1 MLLDGMR
8 LPFDYVEC
16 ESELVA
22 GLVTEFSGMFF
33 VIYSLVEINHTL
45 LNAITLVC
53 LLLGGYYICFKSL
66 FIILFIFL
74 IPRSLSCRLK
84 ITNTQALIINYMYLI
99 GFIFIFNNL
108 IIKIL
113 LINL

>member
-1 MLLDGMR
+1 MR

-22 GLVTEFSGMFF
+22 GLVTEFSGLFF

-45 LNAITLVC
+45 LNAITMVC

-66 FIILFIFL
+66 FIILFVFL
-74 IPRSLSCRLK
+74 IPRSMSCRLK
-84 ITNTQALIINYMYLI
+84 ITNTQALLINYVYII
-99 GFIFIFNNL
+99 GFIFILNNIL
-108 IIKIL
+108 IKIL
-113 LINL
+113 LINF